1 MYLDDD
7 NNGEMGV
14 LAVLLSVLF
23 VVAVGGGAIYATGM
37 IG

>member
-1 MYLDDD
+1 MHMDD

-14 LAVLLSVLF
+14 LAVLLSVLI
-23 VVAVGGGAIYATGM
+23 VVVVGGGAIYATGM

>member
-1 MYLDDD
+1 MDD

-14 LAVLLSVLF
+14 LAVLLSVLI
-23 VVAVGGGAIYATGM
+23 VVVVGGGAIYATGM